1 MSSPWQQFSKLPIY
15 MCTEDQTESLG
26 FKTYIRHTHVCVY
39 GADED
44 FCRLGLA
51 LTGLENRLTA
61 DEL

>member
-1 MSSPWQQFSKLPIY
+1 